1 MNKES
6 RLSLEAIA
14 PAQSTQHTTTFHSN
28 QQGALTSF
36 PKNTSELPCN
46 GPQEKYILDVLF
58 LKKHTDIFILRGA
71 VYNKAPRGGVTA
83 VLAVTASI
91 E

>member
-14 PAQSTQHTTTFHSN
+14 PTQSTPTHHHVPLN

-71 VYNKAPRGGVTA
+71 VYNKAPRGA
-83 VLAVTASI
+83 LPRFWQ
-91 E
+91 